1 MSFFQNLFSS
11 SHGTREAGQGP
22 ETAPVKM
29 NLDERM
35 AFRREMLFDS
45 VKTTMQSHG
54 ILSGSYRFKVV
65 RADKRGHSFV
75 VMVDL
80 STDFMDSEQG
90 RPRPLLALG
99 LAMQIENVLSRFC
112 SRLFFEFFGLVD
124 APADAL
130 QELPRILKVTAPQKG
145 RTFAGQPEGGICAEG
160 VVCDLQAFG
169 GRRATLRAPARRT
182 GRASFGPVNQRAHAN
197 TPRARRR
204 KKCIESARS
213 VNNRPL
219 SAPDQRGG
227 QWLSLPSGPLRGAR
241 SDE

>member
-11 SHGTREAGQGP
+11 SHGVRETGKGP

-90 RPRPLLALG
+90 RPRPLQALG
-99 LAMQIENVLSRFC
+99 EAVARNALARYGVGVAAVYWRINPELKG
-112 SRLFFEFFGLVD
+112 FEQDLRA
-124 APADAL
+124 APEAASDD
-130 QELPRILKVTAPQKG
+130 TSS
-145 RTFAGQPEGGICAEG
+145 PEARRSANLRKYE
-160 VVCDLQAFG
+160 
-169 GRRATLRAPARRT
+169 RATAEDLAA
-182 GRASFGPVNQRAHAN
+182 F
-197 TPRARRR
+197 
-204 KKCIESARS
+204 ESAWQKA
-213 VNNRPL
+213 VN
-219 SAPDQRGG
+219 
-227 QWLSLPSGPLRGAR
+227 
-241 SDE
+241 

>member
-11 SHGTREAGQGP
+11 SHGSREGSPGP

-99 LAMQIENVLSRFC
+99 ASMTKNALARYGVGVAAVYWRVNPELKGFDAERGDPAAVSDDTSSPEAQRSANMRKYERATAEELAA
-112 SRLFFEFFGLVD
+112 FES
-124 APADAL
+124 AW
-130 QELPRILKVTAPQKG
+130 QKG
-145 RTFAGQPEGGICAEG
+145 SELTIGDRTYSS
-160 VVCDLQAFG
+160 DLA
-169 GRRATLRAPARRT
+169 
-182 GRASFGPVNQRAHAN
+182 
-197 TPRARRR
+197 
-204 KKCIESARS
+204 
-213 VNNRPL
+213 PL
-219 SAPDQRGG
+219 SGTD
-227 QWLSLPSGPLRGAR
+227 SKDSG
-241 SDE
+241 